1 MRKLAASALALTSL
15 LVGYAALTTESSDRP
30 ANVDA
35 ANWIQVSD
43 TVGFVV
49 MPDKKSGT
57 VIASSAL
64 LLEPAASGYFM
75 AKTATGW
82 RRLVVIEPIKGPGT
96 AG

>member
-1 MRKLAASALALTSL
+1 MQALINHVRLGGSVMRN
-15 LVGYAALTTESSDRP
+15 Y
-30 ANVDA
+30 
-35 ANWIQVSD
+35 QVSD

-49 MPDKKSGT
+49 IPEKTSAT

-82 RRLVVIEPIKGPGT
+82 RRLVVVEPIKGPGT

>member
-1 MRKLAASALALTSL
+1 MRKLAASALALASL
-15 LVGYAALTTESSDRP
+15 LVGYAALTAESSDRP

-49 MPDKKSGT
+49 IPDKTSGT
-57 VIASSAL
+57 LIASSAL

-96 AG
+96 SG

>member
-1 MRKLAASALALTSL
+1 MRKLVASALALASL
-15 LVGYAALTTESSDRP
+15 LVGYAALTAESSDRP
-30 ANVDA
+30 SNVDA

-49 MPDKKSGT
+49 IPERTSGT

-82 RRLVVIEPIKGPGT
+82 RRLVVVEPIKGPGT
-96 AG
+96 TG